1 MYHVLVIRTGSNPVL
16 TTKNNLNQN
25 SMKFVKL
32 TDVYDHTVLINVNQ
46 ITSVVEDIKGQIRII
61 AGNHKQYVE
70 YVVKL
75 KMKHF
80 EDLIETLGADISRRN
95 F

>member
-1 MYHVLVIRTGSNPVL
+1 
-16 TTKNNLNQN
+16 
-25 SMKFVKL
+25 MKFVRL
-32 TDVYDHTVLINVNQ
+32 VDVYDHTVLINVNQ